1 MTKKQELEI
10 KLDILM
16 NVYDAINQYRL
27 SETTERLEKNIMQ
40 IEAQLEV
47 MKDEDDEKTDKN
59 IQEIQTVIKYADGK
73 AIQKISNYKYVNED
87 I

>member
-1 MTKKQELEI
+1 MTKKQELEM

-16 NVYDAINQYRL
+16 NVCDAINQYRL
-27 SETTERLEKNIMQ
+27 SKSTERLEKNIMQ
-40 IEAQLEV
+40 IDAQLEV
-47 MKDEDDEKTDKN
+47 IQDEDDEKIDKD

-73 AIQKISNYKYVNED
+73 AIQKIINYKYVSED